1 MAGYA
6 ALAAAGRSIVDLLNR
21 RIVEAI
27 PAGPRPTAVLAGT
40 ADFDAVSS
48 SPTAVIQL
56 PAVSVYCY
64 RLSVDRETRP
74 GWSAVASRD
83 GIARIPLRMHL
94 MVSAWDSVVESEL
107 EWLGLA
113 AQILESESVLTGP
126 LLHPSGRW
134 LPGDALQVVTDDVA
148 LESMSEAFQALTTD
162 YRLSLLYLA
171 RVICIE
177 GRRIGTGEP
186 VTTVAGRSQVG
197 VPEVGTPARVLP

>member
-1 MAGYA
+1 MAGFA

-27 PAGPRPTAVLAGT
+27 PAGDPFPAVVLAGT
-40 ADFDAVSS
+40 ADFDAVDQAG
-48 SPTAVIQL
+48 AVIRP

-64 RLSVDRETRP
+64 RLSIDRETRP

-83 GIARIPLRMHL
+83 GIPRLPLRMHL
-94 MVSAWDSVVESEL
+94 MISAWDTVVESEL
-107 EWLGLA
+107 TWLGLV
-113 AQILESESVLTGP
+113 AQILEGESVLTGP
-126 LLHPSGRW
+126 LLHPSGAWRR
-134 LPGDALQVVTDDVA
+134 GDAIQVVTDDVA

-177 GRRIGTGEP
+177 GRRFDTDEP
-186 VTTVAGRSQVG
+186 VATVAGRTEVG
-197 VPEVGTPARVLP
+197 VPGPGTPGRIFS